1 MTNIGLDIW
10 RARKGD
16 DIGSLSGPLS
26 VVFIIDVEWLRF
38 VFFAGYDFVAI
49 DFLKYAE
56 DSPPPGVVVDRSEG
70 GISPYFALLRA
81 LMVGTAVLLVDV
93 VRIAV
98 LLDRDE
104 D

>member
-1 MTNIGLDIW
+1 MVNIGLDIW
-10 RARKGD
+10 RSRKGD

-70 GISPYFALLRA
+70 RDIAIFC
-81 LMVGTAVLLVDV
+81 AVESVDGGNGGV
-93 VRIAV
+93 AG
-98 LLDRDE
+98 
-104 D
+104 